1 MKASYNMSAQ
11 TLNDR
16 MEFGHVIRVSIDGAI
31 TDEWDLHAPETVYQ
45 TLDGDGQCIDDEI
58 HFLPKGWT
66 LLTGFTGQYSYNG
79 PVMHASEFIGGDLER
94 HILSNPGLYVAVVV
108 DGLRTE
114 ETDDDDNIGWAVAY
128 KESDG

>member
-1 MKASYNMSAQ
+1 
-11 TLNDR
+11 
-16 MEFGHVIRVSIDGAI
+16 
-31 TDEWDLHAPETVYQ
+31 
-45 TLDGDGQCIDDEI
+45 
-58 HFLPKGWT
+58 
-66 LLTGFTGQYSYNG
+66 
-79 PVMHASEFIGGDLER
+79 MHASEFIGGDLER